1 MRILILSLI
10 IIMNSCAISNDK
22 EVEVHHYGALKN
34 MMHKGDLS
42 LKVTLDELKDINH
55 LYALGA
61 VENLKGEILILDGIP
76 SVSYVEGNDSLKK
89 MMIDNSFEK
98 NACLLVIA
106 SVEEWESIYIPNTVV
121 TYEDFEVFVEEIA
134 LKKGINTDKPFP
146 FMIEGIAK
154 SFDWHIIDWPE
165 DDTEHS
171 HEKHIHSGLYG
182 TLENQEVEMLGFY
195 SNKHHAIFT
204 HHTTNMH
211 IHVKSEKVIGHIDNM
226 TLGIDMMLK
235 IPK

>member
-1 MRILILSLI
+1 MRTFLILFILIT
-10 IIMNSCAISNDK
+10 SCNPKSTPSFKVDYK
-22 EVEVHHYGALKN
+22 GALKN

-42 LKVTLDELKDINH
+42 AKISLSEINEINY

-61 VENLKGEILILDGIP
+61 VEELKGEVLVINSNVFVS
-76 SVSYVEGNDSLKK
+76 SVSTLDTIKS
-89 MMIDNSFEK
+89 MFIDTTFNK
-98 NACLLVIA
+98 NASLLVYA
-106 SVEEWESIYIPNTVV
+106 SVEEWISINIPNTII

-182 TLENQEVEMLGFY
+182 TLENQEAEMLGFY
-195 SNKHHAIFT
+195 SEKHHAIFT

-211 IHVKSEKVIGHIDNM
+211 IHVKSEKVIGHIDDM
-226 TLGIDMMLK
+226 IFGIDMILK

>member
-1 MRILILSLI
+1 MRTFLILFILIT
-10 IIMNSCAISNDK
+10 SCNPKSTPSFKVDYK
-22 EVEVHHYGALKN
+22 GALKN

-42 LKVTLDELKDINH
+42 AKISLSEINEINY

-61 VENLKGEILILDGIP
+61 VEELKGEVLVINSNVFVS
-76 SVSYVEGNDSLKK
+76 SVSTLDTIKS
-89 MMIDNSFEK
+89 MFIDTTFNK
-98 NACLLVIA
+98 NASLLVYA
-106 SVEEWESIYIPNTVV
+106 SVEEWISINIPNTII

-182 TLENQEVEMLGFY
+182 TLENQEAEMLGFY
-195 SNKHHAIFT
+195 SEKHHAIFT

-211 IHVKSEKVIGHIDNM
+211 IHVKSEKVIGHIDDM
-226 TLGIDMMLK
+226 TFGIDMMLK

>member
-1 MRILILSLI
+1 MRTFLILFILIT
-10 IIMNSCAISNDK
+10 SCNPKSTPSFKVDYK
-22 EVEVHHYGALKN
+22 GALKN

-42 LKVTLDELKDINH
+42 AKISLSEINEINY

-61 VENLKGEILILDGIP
+61 VEELKGEVLVINSNVFVS
-76 SVSYVEGNDSLKK
+76 SVSTLDTIKS
-89 MMIDNSFEK
+89 MFIDTTFNK
-98 NACLLVIA
+98 NASLLVYA
-106 SVEEWESIYIPNTVV
+106 SVEEWISINIPNTII

-182 TLENQEVEMLGFY
+182 TLENQEAEMLGFY

-211 IHVKSEKVIGHIDNM
+211 IHVKSKKVIGHIDDM

>member
-1 MRILILSLI
+1 MRTFLILFILIT
-10 IIMNSCAISNDK
+10 SCNPKSTPSFKVDYK
-22 EVEVHHYGALKN
+22 GALKN

-42 LKVTLDELKDINH
+42 AKISLSEINEINY

-61 VENLKGEILILDGIP
+61 VEELKGEVLVINSNVFVS
-76 SVSYVEGNDSLKK
+76 SVSTLDTIKS
-89 MMIDNSFEK
+89 MFIDTTFNK
-98 NACLLVIA
+98 NASLLVYA
-106 SVEEWESIYIPNTVV
+106 SVEEWISINIPNTII

-182 TLENQEVEMLGFY
+182 TLENQEAEMLGFY

-211 IHVKSEKVIGHIDNM
+211 IHVKSEKVIGHIDDM
-226 TLGIDMMLK
+226 TFGIDMILK

>member
-1 MRILILSLI
+1 
-10 IIMNSCAISNDK
+10 MNSCSESNDK
-22 EVEVHHYGALKN
+22 KVEVHHYGALKN

-42 LKVTLDELKDINH
+42 AKVTLDELKGMNH

-76 SVSYVEGNDSLKK
+76 SVSYVEGNDSLKT
-89 MMIDNSFEK
+89 MMIDKSFEK

-106 SVEEWESIYIPNTVV
+106 SVEEWESIYIPNTII
-121 TYEDFEVFVEEIA
+121 TYEDFEVFVEETA

-182 TLENQEVEMLGFY
+182 TLENQEAEMLGFY

-211 IHVKSEKVIGHIDNM
+211 IHVKSEKVIGHIDDM

>member
-1 MRILILSLI
+1 MRTFLILFILIT
-10 IIMNSCAISNDK
+10 SCNPKSTPSFKVDYK
-22 EVEVHHYGALKN
+22 VALKN

-42 LKVTLDELKDINH
+42 AKISLSEINEINY

-61 VENLKGEILILDGIP
+61 VEELKGEVLVINSNVFVS
-76 SVSYVEGNDSLKK
+76 SVSTLDTIKS
-89 MMIDNSFEK
+89 MFIDTTFNK
-98 NACLLVIA
+98 NASLLVYA
-106 SVEEWESIYIPNTVV
+106 SVEEWISINIPNTII

-182 TLENQEVEMLGFY
+182 TLENQEAEMLGFY

-211 IHVKSEKVIGHIDNM
+211 IHVKSEKVIGHIDDM
-226 TLGIDMMLK
+226 TFGIDMMLK

>member
-1 MRILILSLI
+1 MRTFLILFILIT
-10 IIMNSCAISNDK
+10 SCNPKSTPSFKVDYK
-22 EVEVHHYGALKN
+22 GALKN

-42 LKVTLDELKDINH
+42 AKISLSEINEINY

-61 VENLKGEILILDGIP
+61 IEELKGEILVLNSNVFVTSVTTLDTIKTILIDTTF
-76 SVSYVEGNDSLKK
+76 NKK
-89 MMIDNSFEK
+89 AS
-98 NACLLVIA
+98 LLVYA
-106 SVEEWESIYIPNTVV
+106 SVEEWISINIPNTII

-182 TLENQEVEMLGFY
+182 TLENQEAEMLGFY
-195 SNKHHAIFT
+195 SEKHHAIFT

-211 IHVKSEKVIGHIDNM
+211 IHVKSEKVIGHIDDM
-226 TLGIDMMLK
+226 TFGIDMMLK

>member
-1 MRILILSLI
+1 MRTFLILFILIT
-10 IIMNSCAISNDK
+10 SCNPKSTPSFKVDYK
-22 EVEVHHYGALKN
+22 GALKN

-42 LKVTLDELKDINH
+42 AKISLSEINEINY

-61 VENLKGEILILDGIP
+61 VEELKGEVLVINSNVFVS
-76 SVSYVEGNDSLKK
+76 SVSTLDTIKS
-89 MMIDNSFEK
+89 MFIDTTFNK
-98 NACLLVIA
+98 NASLLVYA
-106 SVEEWESIYIPNTVV
+106 SVEEWISINIPNTII

-182 TLENQEVEMLGFY
+182 TLENQEAEMLGFY

-211 IHVKSEKVIGHIDNM
+211 IHVKSEKVIGHIDDM
-226 TLGIDMMLK
+226 TFGIDMMLK